1 MFSTSDLLQFC
12 LCGLLASLHTEIN
25 LDWYKRATAVCW
37 LLLPSLSRT
46 ISSESTHKG
55 IWRLRNPF
63 ALVSFKFCTCTKHGS
78 INKMLSE
85 KLDVTIVSSRQAYA
99 KHYLVD
105 HLVIYPPRRLQPYF
119 AIYQFLF
126 ATTYFC
132 HYLTSRPSYFS
143 WLWCEQSTKLFW
155 LAIHGGS
162 GHDVL
167 TPSATPRIFKAS
179 SFRSEETCPFIR
191 R

>member
-1 MFSTSDLLQFC
+1 MLAAPPISLPDHIIRIYAQRNLEIAEPICPCLLQV
-12 LCGLLASLHTEIN
+12 LYMYQTWS
-25 LDWYKRATAVCW
+25 
-37 LLLPSLSRT
+37 P
-46 ISSESTHKG
+46 
-55 IWRLRNPF
+55 
-63 ALVSFKFCTCTKHGS
+63 
-78 INKMLSE
+78 NKMLFE
-85 KLDVTIVSSRQAYA
+85 KLDVTIVSSRQTYA

-105 HLVIYPPRRLQPYF
+105 HLVIYSPRGLQPYF
-119 AIYQFLF
+119 AIYHFLF

-162 GHDVL
+162 GHDVF

-179 SFRSEETCPFIR
+179 SFRSEEMCPFIGR
-191 R
+191 